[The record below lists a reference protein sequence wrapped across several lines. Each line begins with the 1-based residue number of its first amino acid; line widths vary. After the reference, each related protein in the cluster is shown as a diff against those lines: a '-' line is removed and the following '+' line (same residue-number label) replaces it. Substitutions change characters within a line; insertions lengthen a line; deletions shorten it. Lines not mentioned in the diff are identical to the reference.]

1 MSGVMIIVNGPSSAG
16 KSSLVRELQSLW
28 PRPLYAVGTDA
39 VVMGWPEHFVLDH
52 DESDPEKEDD
62 ALRVV
67 PGVGPPPSWNLKRS
81 QTYLTISRHAHE
93 AWVAMSQSGID
104 LIADLCLSDPGLREQ
119 ALGLLAGGF
128 WVGVTCDVDELVRR
142 EAERGD
148 RYVGFASGT
157 SATAHRDMHYDLVVD
172 TTSTP
177 TQELARQV
185 LDAVRQR

>member
-1 MSGVMIIVNGPSSAG
+1 MPGVLIILNGASSAG
-16 KSSLVRELQSLW
+16 KSSLTKELQQLW

-52 DESDPEKEDD
+52 DESDPEKEMD

-67 PGVGPPPSWNLKRS
+67 PGLGPEPSWNLKRS
-81 QTYLTISRHAHE
+81 EAYLTISRHAYE
-93 AWVAMSQSGID
+93 AWVAMSRSGID
-104 LIADLCLSDPGLREQ
+104 LIVDLCLSDPGLREQ
-119 ALGLLAGGF
+119 ALDLLAGGF

-142 EAERGD
+142 EAARGD

-157 SATAHRDMHYDLVVD
+157 SATVHRDMNYDLVVD

-185 LDAVRQR
+185 FDAVKQR